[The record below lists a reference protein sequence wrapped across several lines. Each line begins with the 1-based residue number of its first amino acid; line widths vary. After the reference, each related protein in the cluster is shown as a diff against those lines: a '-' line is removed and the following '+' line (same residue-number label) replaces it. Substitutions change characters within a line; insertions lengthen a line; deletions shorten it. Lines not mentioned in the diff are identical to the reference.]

1 MERRA
6 WLKMAAAGSAALAQ
20 AVGASV
26 AGAREAARVSN
37 VFAEIPFDLSEVT
50 VAELQSA
57 MQSGARTAASITR
70 DYLARIAALD
80 RNGPAIN
87 SIIELNPDAPSIAE
101 VLDRE
106 RQERGPRGPL
116 HGIPVLVKDNLDS
129 GDRMRTTAGSLAL
142 DASNAGRDCFV
153 VERLRAA
160 GCVLLG
166 KTNLSE
172 WANFRSSRSTSG
184 WSARGGQTRN
194 PYALDRNT
202 SGSSSGSAAAIAA
215 NLCVLAVGTETDGS
229 IVSPSSTCGIV
240 GIKPTV
246 GLVSRSGIVPI
257 AASQDTAGPMART
270 VADAAV
276 LLGAITGVDP
286 RDASTLGSRGKAHV
300 DYTRFLDRHGLKGAR
315 IGIAREFFGANDRL
329 DRVIDESIIAM
340 RHAGA
345 VIVDPVRI
353 ATKEQ
358 LSESEY
364 EVLLYEFKAGLN
376 DYLSTRDGAVR
387 SLADL
392 IAFNERNAAREMPY
406 FGQERLIAAQEK
418 GPLTESGYRRALSRN
433 RRLSR
438 LRGIDATLARDRLDA
453 IVAPTEGPAWLTDL
467 VTGDHEAGGCSQLAA
482 VAGYPHI
489 TVPAGLVFGL
499 PVGVSFFASAYSEPV
514 LIKLAYAY
522 EQATTMRRLPQ
533 FSASALLI

>member
-6 WLKMAAAGSAALAQ
+6 WLKVAAAGSAALAQ

-26 AGAREAARVSN
+26 AGAGEAARLSN
-37 VFAEIPFDLSEVT
+37 VFAETPFDLSEAT

-70 DYLARIAALD
+70 DYLGRVAALD
-80 RNGPAIN
+80 RSGPAIN
-87 SIIELNPDAPSIAE
+87 SIIELNPDATSIAE
-101 VLDRE
+101 ALDRE
-106 RQERGPRGPL
+106 RQDRGPRGPL

-129 GDRMRTTAGSLAL
+129 GDRMRTSAGSLAL
-142 DASNAGRDCFV
+142 DTSIATRDCFV
-153 VERLRAA
+153 VERLRAV

-215 NLCVLAVGTETDGS
+215 NFCVLAVGTETDGS

-246 GLVSRSGIVPI
+246 GLVSRSGIIPI

-276 LLGAITGVDP
+276 LLGAMTGVDP
-286 RDASTLGSRGKAHV
+286 RDASTLGNRGKAHA
-300 DYTRFLDRHGLKGAR
+300 DYTRFLDRDGLKGAR

-329 DRVIDESIIAM
+329 DRVIEESIIAM

-358 LSESEY
+358 LNESEY

-376 DYLSTRDGAVR
+376 DYLATHHGAVR

-418 GPLTESGYRRALSRN
+418 GPLTDSRYRRALSRN

-438 LRGIDATLARDRLDA
+438 LRGIDATLAKDRLDA

-489 TVPAGLVFGL
+489 TVPAGWVFGL
-499 PVGVSFFASAYSEPV
+499 PVGVSFFASAYSEPL

-522 EQATTMRRLPQ
+522 EQATTMRRLPR
-533 FSASALLI
+533 FLASVAL